1 MAQSNKEMRSHLS
14 NLQNSLQKAN
24 AGVTSP
30 TLLNSSWAPSATREP
45 WVEHFTSLNWILPY
59 ICQPITLILS
69 MWVFRKRDFIF
80 TTAIKDTLTIT
91 VASYKHQFKWFLN
104 EYLKIPFSL
113 HLQHILDLLRVR
125 NDNPLL
131 CCENLQRNPYL
142 KRTHYQAILVPWLTV
157 LRDPR
162 VSLR

>member
-14 NLQNSLQKAN
+14 NIQNSLQKAN
-24 AGVTSP
+24 VWVTSP
-30 TLLNSSWAPSATREP
+30 NLLNSSWVPSATREP
-45 WVEHFTSLNWILPY
+45 WAKHFTSLNWILTY

-69 MWVFRKRDFIF
+69 VCLFRKRDFIF

-91 VASYKHQFKWFLN
+91 VAYYKHQFKWLLN

-125 NDNPLL
+125 NDNPPSMLWKSPKKSL
-131 CCENLQRNPYL
+131 PEKNSLPSHLGSLNYSSQR
-142 KRTHYQAILVPWLTV
+142 
-157 LRDPR
+157 PR
-162 VSLR
+162 GSLR